1 METRVV
7 RLLTAIVVLLVILL
21 VGGGI
26 AVGVGLHTA
35 QTRQQA
41 AVAHLVE
48 TSSAARQAL
57 ARFEAKRRAYSGDP
71 RGSRVRRRLRQPAAH
86 LQVGA
91 CAGLPTAISACSG
104 PWHSSPSSSSRHV
117 SRSTPSSRDIP
128 NRCWTA

>member
-57 ARFEAKRRAYSGDP
+57 ARFEAKRREYSGDP
-71 RGSRVRRRLRQPAAH
+71 GGPLGRLDRQIQYMSEMVEEQMVLISELAGMEEGIARALGASPPQQRNEARAPVRRR
-86 LQVGA
+86 
-91 CAGLPTAISACSG
+91 
-104 PWHSSPSSSSRHV
+104 
-117 SRSTPSSRDIP
+117 
-128 NRCWTA
+128 